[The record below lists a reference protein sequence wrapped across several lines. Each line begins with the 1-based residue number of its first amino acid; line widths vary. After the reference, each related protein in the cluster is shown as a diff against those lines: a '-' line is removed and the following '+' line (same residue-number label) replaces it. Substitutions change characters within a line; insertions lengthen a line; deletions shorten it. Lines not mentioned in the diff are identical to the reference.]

1 MNRLIL
7 IARREYFAY
16 ARTIGFWLSMLVL
29 PAFVVLG
36 GMLPGYMK
44 NASPVRT
51 VAVVDMTGQGKGP
64 QVVEAMDRLYL
75 RDQASS
81 LRRAALD
88 EAGRGK
94 ADALRDLTEAS
105 GVEAG
110 QARLK
115 EIAPNAA
122 RGWTAGKRSVVV
134 APPPPDVAASTTV
147 AQAEAALKPYV
158 NGDRKLA
165 DGRALDAVA
174 ILTLEQGEVAAR
186 FWSKGVTDTRAED
199 AVDDALEEVLRADRL
214 AAAGVRPEAVGA
226 LATIRPKLE
235 VFSTRSTTGEAVTMR
250 DRLPGL
256 VGFAFG
262 MLLWS
267 TIITGAS
274 ILMNSVMEEK
284 SNRVLEVLLSSASTT
299 EILAGKVL
307 GVAGIT
313 ATVLGVW
320 AALGALILSSFA
332 AAAPGLVQDFVDVL
346 TGEGLIIYLLIYLV
360 GGYLMYAVLFAAIG
374 AFCET
379 PREAQTLLGPIMILL
394 SAPIIVMQLAIRTPD
409 MAVVKVLSWVPLFTP
424 FLMPARVPADP
435 PMIEVVGTMLGMFVT
450 AALMVWIGGKAF
462 RAGALSTAKLDWKG
476 VVGLLKR
483 EG

>member
-1 MNRLIL
+1 MRRLFL

-29 PAFVVLG
+29 PAFVLLG
-36 GMLPGYMK
+36 GMLPGYIK
-44 NASPVRT
+44 NASPTRS
-51 VAVVDMTGQGKGP
+51 VAIVDLTGQAKGP
-64 QVVEAMDRLYL
+64 QVVAAMDRLYL
-75 RDQASS
+75 ADQASS
-81 LRRAALD
+81 LRQTAMM
-88 EAGRGK
+88 EAGREK
-94 ADALRDLTEAS
+94 ANEVREVAERQGVDAGL
-105 GVEAG
+105 
-110 QARLK
+110 ARLK
-115 EIAPNAA
+115 QVAPTAA
-122 RGWTAGKRSVVV
+122 QAWKPAKRSVIAVP
-134 APPPPDVAASTTV
+134 APADAASATTV
-147 AQAEAALKPYV
+147 EQAEAALRPYV
-158 NGDRKLA
+158 NGDR
-165 DGRALDAVA
+165 
-174 ILTLEQGEVAAR
+174 TLEGGRSLDGAAVLTMVDGEVSAR

-199 AVDDALEEVLRADRL
+199 AVRDALVEVIRADRL
-214 AAAGVRPEAVGA
+214 AAAGVSAEAA
-226 LATIRPKLE
+226 KRFENIRPKLD
-235 VFSTRSTTGEAVTMR
+235 VYSTKSTSGEAVGLR

-256 VGFAFG
+256 VGFVFG
-262 MLLWS
+262 MILWS
-267 TIITGAS
+267 TVITGAS

-320 AALGALILSSFA
+320 GGLGALILSGFSTM
-332 AAAPGLVQDFVDVL
+332 APGLVQDFVSVL
-346 TGEGLIIYLLIYLV
+346 TADGLIAYLLIYLI

-409 MAVVKVLSWVPLFTP
+409 MPVVKVLSWVPLFTP
-424 FLMPARVPADP
+424 FLMPARIPADP
-435 PMIEVVGTMLGMFVT
+435 PLIEVVGTMVGMFLM
-450 AALMVWIGGKAF
+450 AAVMVWIGGKAF

-476 VVGLLKR
+476 VIGLLRK

>member
-1 MNRLIL
+1 MRRLFL

-44 NASPVRT
+44 NASPVRA
-51 VAVVDMTGQGKGP
+51 VAIVDMTGQAKGP
-64 QVVEAMDRLYL
+64 QVVAAMDRLHL
-75 RDQASS
+75 VDQASS
-81 LRRAALD
+81 MRQAAAV
-88 EAGRGK
+88 EAGPDK
-94 ADALRDLTEAS
+94 ANEVRDIAEAQ

-110 QARLK
+110 AARLRQV
-115 EIAPNAA
+115 APNAGA
-122 RGWTAGKRSVVV
+122 GWKPEKRAVVLA
-134 APPPPDVAASTTV
+134 APPPEVAAARSV
-147 AQAEAALKPYV
+147 AEAEAALKPYV

-165 DGRALDAVA
+165 DGRALDGAA
-174 ILTLEQGEVAAR
+174 ILTLEDGEVAAR

-199 AVDDALEEVLRADRL
+199 EVRDALEEVIRADRL
-214 AAAGVRPEAVGA
+214 AAAGVSAEQARSFE
-226 LATIRPKLE
+226 TIRPKLD
-235 VFSTRSTTGEAVTMR
+235 VFSTKSASGEAVGIR

-256 VGFAFG
+256 VGFIFG

-267 TIITGAS
+267 TVITGAS

-320 AALGALILSSFA
+320 GALGALILSSFA
-332 AAAPGLVQDFVDVL
+332 AAAPGLVQDFVSVL
-346 TGEGLIIYLLIYLV
+346 TGEGLLIYLLIYLV

-409 MAVVKVLSWVPLFTP
+409 MAVVKFLSWVPLFTP

-435 PMIEVVGTMLGMFVT
+435 PMIEIVGTMLGMFLT

-476 VVGLLKR
+476 LVGLLRR

>member
-1 MNRLIL
+1 M
-7 IARREYFAY
+7 
-16 ARTIGFWLSMLVL
+16 
-29 PAFVVLG
+29 
-36 GMLPGYMK
+36 
-44 NASPVRT
+44 
-51 VAVVDMTGQGKGP
+51 
-64 QVVEAMDRLYL
+64 
-75 RDQASS
+75 
-81 LRRAALD
+81 
-88 EAGRGK
+88 
-94 ADALRDLTEAS
+94 
-105 GVEAG
+105 
-110 QARLK
+110 
-115 EIAPNAA
+115 
-122 RGWTAGKRSVVV
+122 
-134 APPPPDVAASTTV
+134 
-147 AQAEAALKPYV
+147 
-158 NGDRKLA
+158 
-165 DGRALDAVA
+165 A